1 VNQKHRDLQMC
12 LSSPFGWTGCYR
24 LWPKPFISYCLESP
38 QIVIILE
45 NNIKIS
51 RFVSGFS
58 NRSLKTAVKLRW
70 VCLPRS
76 WRRTRAGQGSAVP
89 STKAQANAQ
98 RHTSIITQ
106 LSGFASSC
114 WKNLALKFPQRVTV
128 VGWTLSLLRSRTVAS
143 TSFIWSSILCDQIIL
158 SVQFTQQLHM
168 PYQDFEWNN
177 LNFWHN

>member
-1 VNQKHRDLQMC
+1 
-12 LSSPFGWTGCYR
+12 
-24 LWPKPFISYCLESP
+24 
-38 QIVIILE
+38 
-45 NNIKIS
+45 
-51 RFVSGFS
+51 
-58 NRSLKTAVKLRW
+58 
-70 VCLPRS
+70 
-76 WRRTRAGQGSAVP
+76 
-89 STKAQANAQ
+89 
-98 RHTSIITQ
+98 